1 MAQARPPPASRCG
14 SRASPRDDW
23 LVPARKE
30 VAMVLP
36 VRLDPG
42 EALHE
47 LVEAQHKLVGA
58 VGRFGRIR
66 DAHVEIATTP
76 KEEVLR
82 IDKTALY
89 HYAPP
94 AGTSIGGPILILYAL
109 VGRYTVIDLQ
119 EDRAFGRRLLGAR
132 LDIYAPD
139 WGHPPRADRSTA

>member
-1 MAQARPPPASRCG
+1 MPQARPRPPSRRG
-14 SRASPRDDW
+14 SRALPGDDW
-23 LVPARKE
+23 LAPARKE

-58 VGRFGRIR
+58 IGRFGRIR
-66 DAHVEIATTP
+66 DEHVEIATTP
-76 KEEVLR
+76 KEAGLR

-94 AGTSIGGPILILYAL
+94 AGPSVGVPILILYAL

-119 EDRAFGRRLLGAR
+119 EDRSFVRRLLGAG
-132 LDIYAPD
+132 LDVYAAD
-139 WGHPPRADRSTA
+139 WGHATTADRLST